1 LRVIVIGAGV
11 VGAAV
16 AAALTRRGA
25 EVTVLDAGRPGAGT
39 TATSFAWVNA
49 NKKDPQPY
57 FELNNAGIAAHH
69 ALAGGPTPWFFPTG
83 HLEWATTEE
92 HAALL
97 AARLPKLRDR
107 GYPLRRLT
115 RAEALELEPDLVA
128 PADAEFV
135 FYPEEAHTLP
145 GLLLARL
152 LGEARDRGAAVLPHT
167 EVTGIDL
174 GAPAV
179 TTARG
184 DTHTADVIV
193 SCAGRW
199 STPVAALAGLDVPLL
214 DPDLAGSATVGFLA
228 TTEPVPA
235 RLSRALTH
243 SRLNVR
249 PDGGGR
255 LLLQALDLDG
265 AADPAAPPP
274 ADGSLAAE
282 ITGRLPD
289 VLAITEGTRLEKIRV
304 GQRPL
309 PADGLTIAGFADP
322 ESRFYAVATHS
333 GITLA
338 PLLGDLVSGELLGA
352 ESALLNS
359 FRPSRFTSN
368 PTGSTPAAARRPGEQ

>member
-1 LRVIVIGAGV
+1 VRVIVIGAGV

-16 AAALTRRGA
+16 AAGLTRRGA

-49 NKKDPQPY
+49 NKKDPLPY
-57 FELNNAGIAAHH
+57 FELNNAGVAAHH
-69 ALAGGPTPWFFPTG
+69 ALAGGPTAWFSPTG
-83 HLEWATTEE
+83 HLEWATTDE

-115 RAEALELEPDLVA
+115 RAQALELEPDLVA
-128 PADAEFV
+128 PAHAEFV
-135 FYPEEAHTLP
+135 FYPEEAYTLP
-145 GLLLARL
+145 VLLLARL
-152 LGEARDRGAAVLPHT
+152 LGEARDRGATVLTHT

-179 TTARG
+179 TTASG
-184 DTHTADVIV
+184 DEHAADVIV

-199 STPVAALAGLDVPLL
+199 STPVAALAGLEIPLL

-235 RLSRALTH
+235 RLSRRLTH

-289 VLAITEGTRLEKIRV
+289 VLALTEGTRLEKIRV

-322 ESRFYAVATHS
+322 DHRFYAVATHS

-338 PLLGDLVSGELLGA
+338 PLLGDLVTDELFGT
-352 ESALLNS
+352 ESPLLAT
-359 FRPSRFTSN
+359 FRPTRFG
-368 PTGSTPAAARRPGEQ
+368 PGAGEATPEAARRPGEQ

>member
-1 LRVIVIGAGV
+1 MRVVVIGAGV

-16 AAALTRRGA
+16 AAALTRRGT

-49 NKKDPQPY
+49 NNKDPQPY
-57 FELNNAGIAAHH
+57 FELNSAGVAAHH
-69 ALAGGPTPWFFPTG
+69 ALAGGPTSWFFPTG
-83 HLEWATTEE
+83 HLEWATTDE

-97 AARLPKLRDR
+97 AARVAKLEGR
-107 GYPLRRLT
+107 GYPVRRLT
-115 RAEALELEPDLVA
+115 RAEALSLEPDLVA

-135 FYPEEAHTLP
+135 FYPDEAHTLP
-145 GLLLARL
+145 GLLHARL
-152 LGEARDRGAAVLPHT
+152 LGEARDRGATVLPHT
-167 EVTGIDL
+167 EVSGIDL
-174 GAPAV
+174 ATPTV
-179 TTARG
+179 TTAHG
-184 DTHTADVIV
+184 DKHAADVIV
-193 SCAGRW
+193 CCAGRW

-235 RLSRALTH
+235 RLSRLLTH

-265 AADPAAPPP
+265 AADPASPPP
-274 ADGSLAAE
+274 ADGPLAAE

-289 VLAITEGTRLEKIRV
+289 VLALTAGTRLEKIRV

-322 ESRFYAVATHS
+322 DRRFYAVATHS
-333 GITLA
+333 GITLG
-338 PLLGDLVSGELLGA
+338 PLLGDLVSGELLGT
-352 ESALLNS
+352 ESPLLAA
-359 FRPSRFTSN
+359 FRPSRFAGS
-368 PTGSTPAAARRPGEQ
+368 PTASPAPARRPGEQ